1 MFSAT
6 FPPPHLYIRALWA
19 KGLFEIIMGQASL
32 NQSLSQQQ
40 TLSPQMRQSLE
51 ILQAN
56 TLELSQLLNQAM
68 EINPVLE
75 DISEHDS
82 LDEISDSEFE
92 ESDNFDDWQESY
104 DDDARELAIME
115 RRNKGV
121 SQETAEAREHFY
133 QSIVAPLTLQEHLI
147 AQIQESGLGQETQ
160 ADAILIVGNLT
171 EHGYLD
177 APLDDLAARLQI
189 PLDRLEDALALIQ
202 NFDPSGVG
210 ASDLRECLLLQL
222 DHLGLGNGLEAEIVD
237 EHLDDVAKNHFPQ
250 LAKKLQLPLER
261 IIESIAHI
269 RSLDPSPGSR
279 FQAGGNPYVQPDV
292 KISRD
297 DGGHWAAE
305 LTGSYLPRIRIND
318 EYKDMLS
325 GSSDDRQTR
334 NYLRNQIRDGRAI
347 IRAIDQRQETILA
360 IAREIVDR
368 QKPFLEKGTRFL
380 KPMTMS
386 ELAEVIGVHPTTVSR
401 AVAGKYLDTPHGL
414 MEMRKFFA
422 TGYQTSDG
430 KDVSN
435 EGVREALQALI
446 QHEDGANPLADSK
459 LQRLLSEQGIKVARR
474 TVAKYREQL
483 GILPSNLRK
492 KY

>member
-1 MFSAT
+1 MAN
-6 FPPPHLYIRALWA
+6 
-19 KGLFEIIMGQASL
+19 ASL

-40 TLSPQMRQSLE
+40 TLAPQMRQSLE

-56 TLELSQLLNQAM
+56 TLELGQLLNQAM
-68 EINPVLE
+68 EVNPVLE
-75 DISEHDS
+75 DATESDS
-82 LDEISDSEFE
+82 LDEITDSEFE
-92 ESDNFDDWQESY
+92 ESDNFDDWQDSY

-115 RRNKGV
+115 RRNSGINKD
-121 SQETAEAREHFY
+121 AADAREHFY
-133 QSIVAPLTLQEHLI
+133 NSIVAPLTLQEHLI
-147 AQIQESGLGQETQ
+147 EQIQEYGLSKEAQ
-160 ADAILIVGNLT
+160 ADATIVVGNLT

-177 APLDDLAARLQI
+177 IPLEDLATSLKI
-189 PLDRLEDALALIQ
+189 PVSRLEDGLAIIQ

-237 EHLDDVAKNHFPQ
+237 EHLDEVAKHHFPQ
-250 LAKKLQLPLER
+250 LAKKLHVTLDT
-261 IIESIAHI
+261 IIETVEHI

-279 FQAGGNPYVQPDV
+279 FQAGGNPYVQADV
-292 KISRD
+292 EIIEDD
-297 DGGHWAAE
+297 DGEWIAG
-305 LTGSYLPRIRIND
+305 LTGSYLPRLRIND

-325 GSSDDRQTR
+325 ASSDDRKTR

-368 QKPFLEKGTRFL
+368 QKPFLEKGSRHL
-380 KPMTMS
+380 KPLTMNDI
-386 ELAEVIGVHPTTVSR
+386 AEVIGVHPTTVSR
-401 AVAGKYLDTPHGL
+401 AVAGKYIDTPHGL

-435 EGVREALQALI
+435 EGVREALQELI
-446 QHEDGANPLADSK
+446 QSEDGSQPLSDSK
-459 LQRLLSEQGIKVARR
+459 LEKLLTEQGIKVARR

-483 GILPSNLRK
+483 GILPSHLRK